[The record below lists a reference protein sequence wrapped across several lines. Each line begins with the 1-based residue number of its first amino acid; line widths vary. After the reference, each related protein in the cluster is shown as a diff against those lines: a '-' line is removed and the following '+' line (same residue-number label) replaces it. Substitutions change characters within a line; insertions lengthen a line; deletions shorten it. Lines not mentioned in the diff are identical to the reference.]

1 VDRSCSKVVLQRSQ
15 WRLMSSEVSSILVGL
30 VRRAHYIVRP
40 LSPFGQYQCWSRT
53 RLLDL
58 REEEVSHAGGG
69 LPDVQTTQ
77 DGARGGSVEVHG
89 GGEFGFKELP
99 ESECFIPSC

>member
-1 VDRSCSKVVLQRSQ
+1 
-15 WRLMSSEVSSILVGL
+15 
-30 VRRAHYIVRP
+30 
-40 LSPFGQYQCWSRT
+40 
-53 RLLDL
+53 
-58 REEEVSHAGGG
+58 VSHAGGG